1 MISNTIIDN
10 NIIDNNPINNKKIGN
25 KIIGNKKIGN
35 KIIGNSI
42 KNYKLFDRILLR
54 LIGRLKI
61 KIINHEIEMIILN
74 I

>member
-10 NIIDNNPINNKKIGN
+10 NIIDNNIIDNNTINNKKIGN
-25 KIIGNKKIGN
+25 KIIGN

-42 KNYKLFDRILLR
+42 KNYKLFDRIFLR